1 MYGNIALVDRAA
13 PQHAR
18 ANRYAGPPPRL
29 LGAVGCS
36 KAGSAKYLTERVT
49 RDEPSSIDG
58 AHIDSSGWDVST
70 IWLRPRRR
78 RMRTA

>member
-1 MYGNIALVDRAA
+1 
-13 PQHAR
+13 
-18 ANRYAGPPPRL
+18 
-29 LGAVGCS
+29 
-36 KAGSAKYLTERVT
+36 VT